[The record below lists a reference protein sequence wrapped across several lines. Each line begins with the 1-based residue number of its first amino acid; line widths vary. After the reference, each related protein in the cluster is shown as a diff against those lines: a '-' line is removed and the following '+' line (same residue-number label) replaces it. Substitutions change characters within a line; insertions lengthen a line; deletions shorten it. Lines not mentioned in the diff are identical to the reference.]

1 MGINRTSFP
10 GPGVRFMTKIS
21 QSTDLKGRTSSSQR
35 SGPRSGNFSPNLK
48 SHGSRCPNCPNSK
61 CQLGSFL
68 YILYNIAIWHLS
80 LPIVVTN
87 LRQSHFVRSSIS
99 DIGCCGHIYAEVN
112 LNGGSFS
119 EISGVSAP
127 RRISRV
133 DISVHLDVYGSLRSQ
148 YPLRNES
155 IIAHTMI

>member
-1 MGINRTSFP
+1 MGINRTSIP

-35 SGPRSGNFSPNLK
+35 SGPKFGNFFPNLK

-68 YILYNIAIWHLS
+68 EMMGSFRGYVAPLS
-80 LPIVVTN
+80 A
-87 LRQSHFVRSSIS
+87 HCS
-99 DIGCCGHIYAEVN
+99 DKSEAKSLCTLLDFRHWLLWTYAEV
-112 LNGGSFS
+112 NGGSFS

-133 DISVHLDVYGSLRSQ
+133 DISVHRCIWELKK
-148 YPLRNES
+148 PLPAS
-155 IIAHTMI
+155 S